1 LKWQDPWHE
10 RKRIFEGS
18 FDARASNAYQLLSRG
33 ESREALE
40 ILESLIEQQ
49 PNNKVVLHDLS
60 IAYSRVGD
68 EDKAFR
74 ALREGL
80 VKHPDEYAFHYSI
93 ADHYAGR
100 GNLDKALV
108 HADRA
113 VDLKPTLAAPH
124 TRRGLLLIEQR
135 KIEEALSAFESAL
148 RYEADDPQIFLYAGQ
163 MAATLKRWPQAIQRF
178 EDSVRVDPSF
188 TLGHV
193 NLAGGFA
200 YTNRFEEARA
210 ALERAQRLGTHRQQ
224 VENAFRQLADQE
236 AESK

>member
-1 LKWQDPWHE
+1 M
-10 RKRIFEGS
+10 
-18 FDARASNAYQLLSRG
+18 
-33 ESREALE
+33 
-40 ILESLIEQQ
+40 
-49 PNNKVVLHDLS
+49 
-60 IAYSRVGD
+60 
-68 EDKAFR
+68 
-74 ALREGL
+74 
-80 VKHPDEYAFHYSI
+80 
-93 ADHYAGR
+93 
-100 GNLDKALV
+100 

-163 MAATLKRWPQAIQRF
+163 MAATLKRWPQAIRRF

-200 YTNRFEEARA
+200 YTNRFDEARA